1 MANFFKNPVMSQYY
15 GGMGPI
21 DMDLIENMCGFIFI
35 SMAAGFVFEVR
46 IENKHVWQF
55 GELGRTRQTTR

>member
-1 MANFFKNPVMSQYY
+1 MSQYY